1 VAYYEDEQTK
11 KKKAAALLLLIQL
24 DEQNLQEQQH
34 ILQINYCL
42 MVFCKLDIDICTYR
56 NSSRLLLMF

>member
-1 VAYYEDEQTK
+1 MTYYEDESTK

-24 DEQNLQEQQH
+24 KEKHLQEQQH
-34 ILQINYCL
+34 LLQVNYCL
-42 MVFCKLDIDICTYR
+42 IVFCKLDLDICTYS